1 MNAESTVLSVVGART
16 YTIRMN
22 TPQRRLF
29 APGTGAAPPVL
40 AGRESE
46 QETLS
51 LCLADLL
58 AGRAPPH
65 DVVLVGPRGN
75 GKTALLNWFARRCD
89 TVRVDATRLAPS
101 RVRTEQALFEALLPA
116 TGLRRLLPAK
126 WGVTGLGRVEWD
138 ASSASAHGFADRLI
152 ARCRRKPV
160 AVLVDEA
167 QTLELVVGQLLLN
180 ASQDVRARA
189 PFMLVLAGT
198 PGLPTHLGRMNASF
212 WDRLGS
218 GLLGIGR
225 LSDAA
230 AREALVGP
238 LAGQGV
244 GIDADALDPIIEHSQ
259 RYAYFVQ
266 LWGEALWN
274 QRLATGET
282 RLTAVHA
289 AAARPTVAKRVTE
302 YYDRRYRELEA
313 GGLLP
318 AAMSVASAFRGG
330 LDATAADGEID
341 AALDAVG
348 LDVAGRLAVREELHR
363 LGYVWRPPGQLPP
376 MVWSPGIPSLMQH
389 VLDQTAAAVPGPDR
403 GEGGAPAAR

>member
-1 MNAESTVLSVVGART
+1 
-16 YTIRMN
+16 MN

-29 APGTGAAPPVL
+29 APGSGAVPPVL

-51 LCLADLL
+51 LCLSDLL
-58 AGRAPPH
+58 GGRAPPH

-75 GKTALLNWFARRCD
+75 GKTALLNWFDRRCGA
-89 TVRVDATRLAPS
+89 VRVDTVRLAPS
-101 RVRTEQALFEALLPA
+101 RVRTERALFEALLPA
-116 TGLRRLLPAK
+116 AGLRRLLPAK
-126 WGVTGLGRVEWD
+126 WGVTGLGKVEWE
-138 ASSASAHGFADRLI
+138 ASSVSAHGFADRLI

-160 AVLVDEA
+160 AVLLDEA
-167 QTLELVVGQLLLN
+167 QTLNVGVGQLLLN

-189 PFMLVLAGT
+189 PFLLVLAGT
-198 PGLPTHLGRMNASF
+198 PGLPAHLGRMNASF

-244 GIDADALDPIIEHSQ
+244 GIDADVLDPIILHSQ
-259 RYAYFVQ
+259 RYACFVQ

-282 RLTAVHA
+282 RLTAGHA
-289 AAARPTVAKRVTE
+289 AAARPAVSRRVTE
-302 YYDRRYRELEA
+302 YYEHRYRELEA

-318 AAMSVASAFRGG
+318 AATAVASAFRGG
-330 LDATAADGEID
+330 RDAAAADGEVD
-341 AALDAVG
+341 AALAAAGPDAS
-348 LDVAGRLAVREELHR
+348 DRLAAREALHR
-363 LGYVWRPPGQLPP
+363 LGYVWRPPGQAPP
-376 MVWSPGIPSLMQH
+376 AVWSPGIPSLMQH
-389 VLDQTAAAVPGPDR
+389 VLDRMAAASPGPDPD
-403 GEGGAPAAR
+403 ESGAPAAG